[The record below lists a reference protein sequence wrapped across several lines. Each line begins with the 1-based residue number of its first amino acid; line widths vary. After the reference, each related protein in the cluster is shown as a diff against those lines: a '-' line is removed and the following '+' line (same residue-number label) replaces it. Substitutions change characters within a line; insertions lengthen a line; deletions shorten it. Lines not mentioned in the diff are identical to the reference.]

1 MVAGAG
7 AGGWA
12 GGGSAGAGLDC
23 HTPTATN
30 HSSALSPVS
39 SAVRPH
45 CTPASLRH
53 NSAAASSLLSD
64 ILQSHNDSGCLYYLC
79 LFQILRG
86 VCCCTG
92 GGGDGTGTRDQILG
106 WWWRW
111 WCQWPV
117 DCFPGQHALIS
128 SERSS
133 SPRPHSRRM
142 APANLVMAEDTEH
155 SEQTRHEH

>member
-64 ILQSHNDSGCLYYLC
+64 ILQSHNDSGCLYYLYC
-79 LFQILRG
+79 FRYCAVSAAAQVVVGMAQVHGTRSSA
-86 VCCCTG
+86 G
-92 GGGDGTGTRDQILG
+92 GGGGGAS
-106 WWWRW
+106 
-111 WCQWPV
+111 
-117 DCFPGQHALIS
+117 GQ
-128 SERSS
+128 
-133 SPRPHSRRM
+133 
-142 APANLVMAEDTEH
+142 
-155 SEQTRHEH
+155 